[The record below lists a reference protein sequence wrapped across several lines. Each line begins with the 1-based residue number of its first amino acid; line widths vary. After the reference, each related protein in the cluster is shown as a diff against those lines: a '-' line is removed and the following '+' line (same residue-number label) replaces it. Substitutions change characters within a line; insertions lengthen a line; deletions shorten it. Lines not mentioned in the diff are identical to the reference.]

1 MRFNWLKI
9 KLILLLVLISG
20 LFYSTISVNNL
31 RDIKSTDIFMNSHE
45 NLLISEDSIKSVIS
59 QLMINKKINK
69 SNIHNNN
76 LESDLNKNGLISV
89 SDIFIDLNGTMI
101 VNIKQRKPIARFLDN
116 KNYLDVNGSI
126 MPKSSNYSPIVPVI
140 VGSNKTDSLQLKS
153 IYKLSHFIYK
163 DEFLRKNITKIV
175 VDSTAKFNVKIR
187 KHKFKIS
194 LGKPENLDL
203 KFKNFK
209 AFYLKAKKDQLLYKY
224 STINLQFDN
233 QVVGVK
239 K

>member
-9 KLILLLVLISG
+9 KLILLLALISG

-31 RDIKSTDIFMNSHE
+31 REIKSSDIYMYDYDS
-45 NLLISEDSIKSVIS
+45 LLISEDSIQSVIS
-59 QLMINKKINK
+59 ELLVLKNINK

-76 LESDLNKNGLISV
+76 LEFELNKNQLINQ
-89 SDIFIDLNGTMI
+89 SDIFIDVSGKMI

-116 KNYLDVNGSI
+116 KNYLDVNGLI
-126 MPKSSNYSPIVPVI
+126 MPKSKDYSPVVPII
-140 VGSNKTDSLQLKS
+140 VGFNKSTLQLKS
-153 IYKLSHFIYK
+153 IYKLSHFIYEDK
-163 DEFLRKNITKIV
+163 FLRKNITKIII
-175 VDSTAKFNVKIR
+175 DSTGNFVLQLR
-187 KHKFKIS
+187 KHKFKVS
-194 LGKPENLDL
+194 LGRLDKLEL
-203 KFKNFK
+203 KVNNFK
-209 AFYLKAKKDQLLYKY
+209 AFYIKGMKDQLLNKY

>member
-31 RDIKSTDIFMNSHE
+31 REIKSSDIYMYDYDS
-45 NLLISEDSIKSVIS
+45 LLISEDSIQSVIS
-59 QLMINKKINK
+59 ELLVLKNINK
-69 SNIHNNN
+69 SNIHKNN
-76 LESDLNKNGLISV
+76 LEFELNKNQLINQ
-89 SDIFIDLNGTMI
+89 SDIFIDVSGKMI

-116 KNYLDVNGSI
+116 KNYLDVNGLI
-126 MPKSSNYSPIVPVI
+126 MPKSKDYSPVVPII
-140 VGSNKTDSLQLKS
+140 VGFNKSTLQLKS
-153 IYKLSHFIYK
+153 IYKLSHFIYEDK
-163 DEFLRKNITKIV
+163 FLRKNITKIII
-175 VDSTAKFNVKIR
+175 DSTGNFVLQLR
-187 KHKFKIS
+187 KHKFKVS
-194 LGKPENLDL
+194 LGRLDKLEL
-203 KFKNFK
+203 KVNNFK
-209 AFYLKAKKDQLLYKY
+209 AFYIKGMKDQLLNKY

>member
-9 KLILLLVLISG
+9 KLILLLALISG

-31 RDIKSTDIFMNSHE
+31 RDIKSTEIYMNSYE
-45 NLLISEDSIKSVIS
+45 TLFISEDSIQSLIS
-59 QLMINKKINK
+59 QLMFNKNINK

-76 LESDLNKNGLISV
+76 LEFELNKNQLINQ
-89 SDIFIDLNGTMI
+89 SDIFIDVSGKMI

-116 KNYLDVNGSI
+116 KNYLDVNGLI
-126 MPKSSNYSPIVPVI
+126 MPKSKDYSPVVPII
-140 VGSNKTDSLQLKS
+140 VGFNKSTLQLKS
-153 IYKLSHFIYK
+153 IYKLSHFIYEDK
-163 DEFLRKNITKIV
+163 FLRKNITKIII
-175 VDSTAKFNVKIR
+175 DSTGNFVLQLR
-187 KHKFKIS
+187 KHKFKVS
-194 LGKPENLDL
+194 LGRLDKLEL
-203 KFKNFK
+203 KVNNFK
-209 AFYLKAKKDQLLYKY
+209 AFYIKGMKDQLLNQY

>member
-31 RDIKSTDIFMNSHE
+31 REIKSSDIYMYDYDS
-45 NLLISEDSIKSVIS
+45 LLISEDSIQSVIS
-59 QLMINKKINK
+59 ELLVLKNINK

-76 LESDLNKNGLISV
+76 LEFELNKNQLINQ
-89 SDIFIDLNGTMI
+89 SDIFIDVSGNMI

-116 KNYLDVNGSI
+116 KNYLDVNGLI
-126 MPKSSNYSPIVPVI
+126 MPKSKDYSPVVPII
-140 VGSNKTDSLQLKS
+140 VGFNKSTLQLKS
-153 IYKLSHFIYK
+153 IYKLSHFIYEDK
-163 DEFLRKNITKIV
+163 FLRKNITKIII
-175 VDSTAKFNVKIR
+175 DSTGNFVLQLR
-187 KHKFKIS
+187 KHKFKVS
-194 LGKPENLDL
+194 LGRLDKLEL
-203 KFKNFK
+203 KVNNFK
-209 AFYLKAKKDQLLYKY
+209 AFYIKGMKDQLLNKY

>member
-31 RDIKSTDIFMNSHE
+31 RDIKSTEIYMNSYE
-45 NLLISEDSIKSVIS
+45 TLFISEDSIQSLIS
-59 QLMINKKINK
+59 QLMFNKNINK
-69 SNIHNNN
+69 SNIHNSY
-76 LESDLNKNGLISV
+76 LESELNNNELINR
-89 SDIFIDLNGTMI
+89 SDIFIDVNGNMI

-116 KNYLDVNGSI
+116 KSYLDVNGLI
-126 MPKSSNYSPIVPVI
+126 MPKSKDFSPVVPVI
-140 VGSNKTDSLQLKS
+140 VGYNQSPLQLNS
-153 IYKLSHFIYK
+153 IYKLSHFIYE
-163 DEFLRKNITKIV
+163 DEFLRKNITKII
-175 VDSTAKFNVKIR
+175 VDSSGKFNIKLR

-194 LGKPENLDL
+194 LGKLDKLEL
-203 KFKNFK
+203 KVNNFK
-209 AFYLKAKKDQLLYKY
+209 AFYLKAKKDQLLNKY

>member
-31 RDIKSTDIFMNSHE
+31 RDIKSTEIYMNSYE
-45 NLLISEDSIKSVIS
+45 TLFISEDSIQSLIS
-59 QLMINKKINK
+59 QLMFNKNINI
-69 SNIHNNN
+69 SNIHNSN
-76 LESDLNKNGLISV
+76 LESELNNNELINR
-89 SDIFIDLNGTMI
+89 SDIFIDVNGNMI

-116 KNYLDVNGSI
+116 KSYLDVNGLI
-126 MPKSSNYSPIVPVI
+126 MPKSKDFSPVVPVI
-140 VGSNKTDSLQLKS
+140 VGYNQSPLQLNS
-153 IYKLSHFIYK
+153 IYKLSHFIYE
-163 DEFLRKNITKIV
+163 DEFLRKNITKII
-175 VDSTAKFNVKIR
+175 VDSSGKFNIKLR

-194 LGKPENLDL
+194 LGKLDKLEL
-203 KFKNFK
+203 KVNNFK
-209 AFYLKAKKDQLLYKY
+209 AFYLKAKKDQLLNKY